1 MAHLYIYMI
10 ILKKYFFGKHKSNHP
25 LTKNNSPYFVKL
37 CFSTF
42 KVSAMRVGLSSFLC
56 QRKTHPKC
64 KRCLGCVCK
73 RNPAHPTI
81 EPTLFICF
89 FPQKCK
95 LSSIAIFLSYLFFG
109 KNKNISIDTFVFL

>member
-1 MAHLYIYMI
+1 MI

-89 FPQKCK
+89 FPSKM
-95 LSSIAIFLSYLFFG
+95 
-109 KNKNISIDTFVFL
+109 